1 MRLGGVNTAAVA
13 VTAPAIQKLNAKTQL
28 FSNSKVK
35 TKIIELSANI
45 FKALQG
51 KTDIT
56 KAKNNELHMVHVQ
69 GSGRK
74 VRQRACSP
82 PEAGFDVNG

>member
-1 MRLGGVNTAAVA
+1 MNTAAVA

-56 KAKNNELHMVHVQ
+56 NAKNNELHMVHVQ